1 MIGRI
6 GRSLW
11 IRALVTA
18 IVLIL
23 LFRKISFSETLATLS
38 RLRIDYAMAVL
49 ALVALDRVVMIW
61 RWIILIRATGQCIAA
76 KSAVWIY
83 LVSAFI
89 GSFLPA
95 GVGGDAARAYSL
107 ARRTSEGSAAV
118 ASVAVDRLLGLLSL
132 VIVAAFGL
140 LAAPDGG
147 PATSLRGPLLAVCLV
162 ATALLAALL
171 WTDRWLF
178 GASGRGSAAVMKFAS
193 AVGQYRNHR
202 SALAVVLC
210 LSIAVQLLRIG
221 QAWLLGRGIDIDVPF
236 SYYLMFMPVGL
247 IALML
252 PISVNGFGVPQGV
265 IVWLLRPV
273 GVASADAFALS
284 TLIVLSGIVAN
295 LPGAWLY
302 LRAERPSDAQ
312 AEA

>member
-18 IVLIL
+18 IVLAL
-23 LFRKISFSETLATLS
+23 LLRKISFSETLDTLG
-38 RLRIDYAMAVL
+38 RLRVDHAVAVL

-61 RWIILIRATGQCIAA
+61 RWIVLIRATGQAIAT

-83 LVSAFI
+83 LVSAFV

-95 GVGGDAARAYSL
+95 GVGGDAARAYTL

-132 VIVAAFGL
+132 VLIAACGLLLAPSRGPVAAARYPM
-140 LAAPDGG
+140 LAACVAAAAVLGG
-147 PATSLRGPLLAVCLV
+147 
-162 ATALLAALL
+162 LL
-171 WTDRWLF
+171 WTDRWLY
-178 GASGRGSAAVMKFAS
+178 GANGRWAQALMRFAAAV
-193 AVGQYRNHR
+193 GRYRNHR
-202 SALAVVLC
+202 GALAFVLS
-210 LSIAVQLLRIG
+210 LSIAVQLLRIA
-221 QAWLLGRGIDIDVPF
+221 QAWLLGRGLGIEVPF
-236 SYYLMFMPVGL
+236 TYYLMFMPVGL
-247 IALML
+247 VALML
-252 PISVNGFGVPQGV
+252 PISVNGFGIPQGI

-273 GVASADAFALS
+273 GVSSTDAFALS

-302 LRAERPSDAQ
+302 LRAERAPGVR